1 MVVLL
6 CTVRGCRRPLDRQG
20 DRLACALG
28 HAFDVARRGYVNL
41 LQPQDRRSAHPG
53 DSDETIRA
61 RARLVMH
68 GPEHAIVE
76 SIARL
81 RPSRAA
87 TVLDVGCGDGAYLA
101 AMVGE
106 RDPGAYGLDISVAA
120 IDAAAK
126 AHPGLTWVVANADRF
141 LPFADGSFDLVTSI
155 NARLNPSEFRRV
167 LREDGA
173 LMLVVP
179 GAEDLIELRAA
190 VLGEGVVRDRGAR
203 ALRACEAWFTPEQRH
218 EVRSHARLNSDE
230 IKDVLTA
237 SYRGLRQS
245 QQARVAALGDGV
257 DVTLARD
264 VFVLRPAPA
273 DSGA

>member
-1 MVVLL
+1 
-6 CTVRGCRRPLDRQG
+6 
-20 DRLACALG
+20 
-28 HAFDVARRGYVNL
+28 
-41 LQPQDRRSAHPG
+41 
-53 DSDETIRA
+53 
-61 RARLVMH
+61 
-68 GPEHAIVE
+68 
-76 SIARL
+76 
-81 RPSRAA
+81 
-87 TVLDVGCGDGAYLA
+87 
-101 AMVGE
+101 
-106 RDPGAYGLDISVAA
+106 
-120 IDAAAK
+120 
-126 AHPGLTWVVANADRF
+126 
-141 LPFADGSFDLVTSI
+141 
-155 NARLNPSEFRRV
+155 
-167 LREDGA
+167 
-173 LMLVVP
+173 MLVVP